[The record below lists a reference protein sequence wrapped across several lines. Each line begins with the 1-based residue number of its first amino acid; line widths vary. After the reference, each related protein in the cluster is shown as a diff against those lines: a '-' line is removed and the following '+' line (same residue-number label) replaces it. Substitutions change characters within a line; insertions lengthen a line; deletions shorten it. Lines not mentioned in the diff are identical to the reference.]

1 MGGKKLLVEVIYKA
15 DYCLPCFF
23 MDQAVLDVLP
33 QYEDLVEYQRVCFLE
48 SDEAQERFMDLSK
61 KLYGIEKV
69 VNLEQVAPVP
79 SLFIEGEM
87 IFDMIP
93 PRFELE
99 EALEKALKRYAVLR
113 TTH

>member
-1 MGGKKLLVEVIYKA
+1 VGKKLLLEVIYKA
-15 DYCLPCFF
+15 DYCLPCFY

-33 QYEDLVEYQRVCFLE
+33 QYDGLVEYQRVSFLE
-48 SDEAQERFMDLSK
+48 SDEAQERFMELSR

-69 VNLEQVAPVP
+69 ENLEQVAPVP
-79 SLFIEGEM
+79 SMFIEGEM

-99 EALEKALKRYAVLR
+99 EAIEKAIKRYAILR
-113 TTH
+113 ITH

>member
-1 MGGKKLLVEVIYKA
+1 MGKKLLIEVIYKA
-15 DYCLPCFF
+15 DYCLPCVY
-23 MDQAVLDVLP
+23 MDKAVLDVLP
-33 QYEDLVEYQRVCFLE
+33 QYEDIVDYQRVCFLE
-48 SDEAQERFMDLSK
+48 SDEAKERFMDLSK

-69 VNLEQVAPVP
+69 DNLEQVVPVP

-99 EALEKALKRYAVLR
+99 EAIERALKIYSIFRI
-113 TTH
+113 TH

>member
-1 MGGKKLLVEVIYKA
+1 MGKKLLLEVIYKA
-15 DYCLPCFF
+15 DYCLPCVY
-23 MDQAVLDVLP
+23 MDKAVLDVLP
-33 QYEDLVEYQRVCFLE
+33 QYEDLVEYHRVCFLE
-48 SDEAQERFMDLSK
+48 DDEAQERFMELSK

-99 EALEKALKRYAVLR
+99 EAIETALKKYAVLR
-113 TTH
+113 ITH

>member
-1 MGGKKLLVEVIYKA
+1 MGKKLLLEVIYKA
-15 DYCLPCFF
+15 DYCLPCVY
-23 MDQAVLDVLP
+23 MDKAVLDVLP

-48 SDEAQERFMDLSK
+48 SDEAQERFLDLSK

-99 EALEKALKRYAVLR
+99 EAIEKAIKRYAIFR
-113 TTH
+113 ITH